1 VFGRENFA
9 SHGAKVGHE
18 NEPRQLVVA
27 FAVLGDWLSVIANFV
42 FEGHFRHM
50 S

>member
-9 SHGAKVGHE
+9 SYGAKVGHE
-18 NEPRQLVVA
+18 NDPRQLVVA
-27 FAVLGDWLSVIANFV
+27 LAVLCDWLSVIANFV

-50 S
+50 T